1 MSATATTPPAPF
13 QPAVVPGGNTPPQA
27 VMPKP
32 PPAKKEIPLTDN
44 KVIGAKIVVQ
54 FRGADGKVYESE
66 TVVSPEEYKV
76 QKYALDIEEKHE
88 KKRDPE
94 TKDLIGFED
103 TGERVLT
110 FKLRY
115 HVR

>member
-1 MSATATTPPAPF
+1 MAAVAPAPF
-13 QPAVVPGGNTPPQA
+13 QPAPVPGSETPPQA

-32 PPAKKEIPLTDN
+32 AHPKKDIPSTPN
-44 KVIGAKIVVQ
+44 KVIGAKVVLTY
-54 FRGADGKVYESE
+54 RGEDGQLYEAV
-66 TVVSPEEYKV
+66 TTISPDDYKI
-76 QKYALDIEEKHE
+76 QKYALDIEEKHD

-94 TKDLIGFED
+94 TKDVLGFED
-103 TGERVLT
+103 TGERVLV

>member
-1 MSATATTPPAPF
+1 MSNVPMPFVPSIPQATQGPS
-13 QPAVVPGGNTPPQA
+13 VVP
-27 VMPKP
+27 VMPQVAEK
-32 PPAKKEIPLTDN
+32 PAKKAIPSTPN
-44 KVIGAKIVVQ
+44 KVIGAKIILQ
-54 FRGADGKVYESE
+54 YKGEDGAIYEAV
-66 TVVSPEEYKV
+66 TTIDKEEYKV
-76 QKYALDIEEKHE
+76 QSYSLNIEEKHE

-103 TGERVLT
+103 TGERIAT